1 MIDKVLK
8 KSGNFSELSLCVM
21 IYICLNTSFYGI
33 IKENTVFIATCWII
47 FSVIPVLITIYKSR
61 KPEAVENFCEKYPNI
76 SPDYYRNN
84 RNKITYLDA
93 VEQLAANTAWTISL
107 FYVANFMK
115 GVLGAWGYLFGL
127 VYVSICVIIAATK
140 DDTNRLSEIKLLLL
154 GLCATPLVL
163 YAVLSYN
170 NRNYKNTQLL
180 AAELRAHLENS
191 KMYLRNKDYANAIAE
206 CTEAIKKA
214 PAESS
219 GIYKWP
225 QKTLLYEARAEIYLE
240 QKDYMN
246 AIADYTKLIDYDLIS
261 MSSSRWYLERA
272 KLLRRIGD
280 YEAAI
285 RDYAEKFKD
294 DDIYSLYCE
303 EAVYEH
309 LAIYILQEKYQAAL
323 DFCNHAISRYS
334 KTDYNP
340 DDQVIA
346 NIAYPAVSFI
356 YLQRALIH
364 RLLGDDANALSD
376 YDEIIELDLY
386 NLDTYLAYMGR
397 GDIQQKIG
405 HRAGAEISYANAKDV
420 PLSDYEKY
428 LAYMAL
434 GDMHER
440 LGDAEGAEAYYTE
453 ANGMVEKQ

>member
-8 KSGNFSELSLCVM
+8 KDWFFSLLSLCAV
-21 IYICLNTSFYGI
+21 IYICRYTSYYEI
-33 IKENTVFIATCWII
+33 ITENTVGITTVWII
-47 FSVIPVLITIYKSR
+47 FCVVPLLRDIYKYR
-61 KPEAVENFCEKYPNI
+61 KPEAVEKYYDEHNI
-76 SPDYYRNN
+76 NEFDRESD
-84 RNKITYLDA
+84 KIYLD
-93 VEQLAANTAWTISL
+93 ELDSL
-107 FYVANFMK
+107 IAKSVCIMFFFYICYEGNQGLLGFGGRLFGYFYVI
-115 GVLGAWGYLFGL
+115 
-127 VYVSICVIIAATK
+127 ICYILSGIA
-140 DDTNRLSEIKLLLL
+140 DDTKELSENMMVLL
-154 GLCATPLVL
+154 GLCTTPLVL
-163 YAVLSYN
+163 YAVVSYN
-170 NRNYKNTQLL
+170 NRQYKKKQALE
-180 AAELRAHLENS
+180 AELRAHWENS
-191 KMYLRNKDYANAIAE
+191 QMYLRNKDYANAITE

-214 PAESS
+214 PVESS
-219 GIYKWP
+219 DIYIWSTKSS
-225 QKTLLYEARAEIYLE
+225 LYEARAEIFLE

-246 AIADYTKLIDYDLIS
+246 AIADYTKLIEYDLIT
-261 MSSSRWYLERA
+261 SSSPGYYLERA
-272 KLLRRIGD
+272 DLFRKIGD

-285 RDYAEKFKD
+285 RDYAEEFKD
-294 DDIYSLYCE
+294 DDIRSLYHKY
-303 EAVYEH
+303 AVYGQ

-334 KTDYNP
+334 KTDYNRR
-340 DDQVIA
+340 DQVIA
-346 NIAYPAVSFI
+346 NIAYPAVSFL

-376 YDEIIELDLY
+376 YDELIELDLY

-440 LGDAEGAEAYYTE
+440 LGDAEGAETYYTE